1 MGEAMKVTTRAV
13 GLIVALGAIP
23 LAALPAQAV
32 PSGHGC
38 QQGFDLVSVSYV
50 LSQATPGFE
59 LAIQGEDVNRDNLL
73 CYKLLPSAVPLF
85 EPTFLYY
92 DNTKPI
98 EAD

>member
-1 MGEAMKVTTRAV
+1 MKVITRAA
-13 GLIVALGAIP
+13 GALVALAAIP
-23 LAALPAQAV
+23 LTALPAQAI

-38 QQGFDLVSVSYV
+38 QRGFDLVSVDYV

-59 LAIQGEDVNRDNLL
+59 DAIIAEDFNGDRRL
-73 CYKLLPSAVPLF
+73 CFKLLPSAVPLF

-98 EAD
+98 

>member
-1 MGEAMKVTTRAV
+1 MKITTRAV
-13 GLIVALGAIP
+13 GAMVALAAIP
-23 LAALPAQAV
+23 LTALPAQAV

-38 QQGFDLVSVSYV
+38 QRGFDLVSVGYV

-59 LAIQGEDVNRDNLL
+59 DAIKAEDVNADNLL
-73 CYKLLPSAVPLF
+73 CFKLLPSAVPLF

-98 EAD
+98 